1 MKTDGQA
8 QAKTIGV
15 LGGMGPQATMD
26 LEARIH
32 RAAQARMPAFA
43 NTGYPPMLVSYVRRV
58 PFLLEADGTPRV
70 PFEPDPELIET
81 ARRLGPLVDF
91 LVISSNAPHL
101 FRPQLEQASGR
112 EVLSMIDLTLEEVRR
127 RGWRRVGV
135 LGMGLPT
142 VYTAPLESLGIAY
155 EILDEEQR
163 KRLNGAIVKLME
175 GREDAAARAIAVESM
190 TALRERG
197 VDGVIL
203 GCTEIPLL
211 MGELAEA
218 PGLLNPA
225 GLLAEAAVGRAIGA
239 PATEPAPR
247 R

>member
-1 MKTDGQA
+1 MTGKPQP
-8 QAKTIGV
+8 KTIGV

-32 RAAQARMPAFA
+32 RAAQARMPSFA
-43 NTGYPPMLVSYVRRV
+43 NTGYPPMVVTYFRRV
-58 PFLLEADGTPRV
+58 PFLLEPDGAPRV
-70 PFEPDPELIET
+70 PFEPDPELMET

-91 LVISSNAPHL
+91 IVIASNAPHL
-101 FRPQLEQASGR
+101 FRPQIELASGR
-112 EVLSMIDLTLEEVRR
+112 EVLSMIELTLAEVRR

-135 LGMGLPT
+135 VGMGLPT
-142 VYTAPLESLGIAY
+142 VYTAPLEDMGLDR
-155 EILDEEQR
+155 EILGEEQR

-175 GREDAAARAIAVESM
+175 GREDAAACTIAVESV
-190 TALRERG
+190 TALRDRG

-225 GLLAEAAVGRAIGA
+225 ALLAEAAMARAIAA
-239 PATEPAPR
+239 PAEEPVR
-247 R
+247 RR

>member
-1 MKTDGQA
+1 MKPSDER

-32 RAAQARMPAFA
+32 RVAQARMPSFA
-43 NTGYPPMLVSYVRRV
+43 NTGYPPMVVAYFRRV
-58 PFLLEADGTPRV
+58 PFLLEPDGTPRI
-70 PFEPDPELIET
+70 PFQPDPELIET
-81 ARRLGPLVDF
+81 ARKLGPLVDF

-101 FRPQLEQASGR
+101 FRKQLEQASGR
-112 EVLSMIDLTLEEVRR
+112 EVLSMIEVTLEEVSR

-135 LGMGLPT
+135 VGMGLPA
-142 VYTAPLESLGIAY
+142 VYTVPLESMGIPF
-155 EILDEEQR
+155 EILGEEQR
-163 KRLNGAIVKLME
+163 ARLNGAIVKLME
-175 GREDAAARAIAVESM
+175 GREDAAARAIAVESVS
-190 TALRERG
+190 ALRERG

-211 MGELAEA
+211 MGELADA

-225 GLLAEAAVGRAIGA
+225 ALLAEAAVARAIGA
-239 PATEPAPR
+239 PAEEPAR
-247 R
+247 RR

>member
-1 MKTDGQA
+1 MKPGGQA
-8 QAKTIGV
+8 QAQTIGV

-43 NTGYPPMLVSYVRRV
+43 NTGYPPMVVAYFRRV
-58 PFLLEADGTPRV
+58 PFLLEPDGSPRV
-70 PFEPDPELIET
+70 PFQPDPGLIDV
-81 ARRLGPLVDF
+81 ARHLGPLVDF

-101 FRPQLEQASGR
+101 FRAQIEEASGR
-112 EVLSMIDLTLEEVRR
+112 DVLSMIEITLEEVRR

-135 LGMGLPT
+135 VGMGLPA
-142 VYTAPLESLGIAY
+142 VYTVPLESGGIGF
-155 EILDEEQR
+155 EILGEEQR
-163 KRLNGAIVKLME
+163 ARLNGAIVKLME
-175 GREDAAARAIAVESM
+175 GREDPAARAIAVESV

-225 GLLAEAAVGRAIGA
+225 ALLAEAAVARAIGA
-239 PATEPAPR
+239 PTEEPARPR
-247 R
+247 